1 MLCMCLMTASAGKAA
16 FTFECQF
23 DIKLIFHTFLFPLG
37 EIYFRQIKTRLD
49 LIEPSLAVWSGFA
62 DRLSQCGFICLQKG
76 RCVSLLYSP
85 VDNSCKLFDVIYD
98 ESGGIG
104 DIEYYILDTGN
115 RWIPESCV
123 DVATCSGITTDGEY
137 WIYPKSSQR
146 KRIKIFCYKL
156 RSDPSEYI
164 TLKSTNTFIQHDD
177 TNWPSKGRQCY
188 SSYKLPLKRADFTKV
203 GIQIQNMEVDGT
215 DYTFALLTGL
225 VTVPFGH
232 SMDCNGERQR
242 QPCPHYGTATINTRG
257 TGLIIDL
264 TLTWGVTGGWRME
277 LKDFNRSTDGAE
289 ISFTCAGWCGKCGPV
304 SEPIK
309 FQLSTEFIS
318 AAEARVVICK
328 A

>member
-1 MLCMCLMTASAGKAA
+1 MLCLCPMTASAGKA
-16 FTFECQF
+16 
-23 DIKLIFHTFLFPLG
+23 G
-37 EIYFRQIKTRLD
+37 ELYFRQIKTRLD

-104 DIEYYILDTGN
+104 DIDYYILDTGSTI
-115 RWIPESCV
+115 RVPESCV

-156 RSDPSEYI
+156 GSDPSEYI
-164 TLKSTNTFIQHDD
+164 TLKNTNTFIQHDD
-177 TNWPSKGRQCY
+177 TNWPSAFQQC
-188 SSYKLPLKRADFTKV
+188 SSNYTPPLKMADFTKV
-203 GIQIQNMEVDGT
+203 GIQIQNMDVNGT

-232 SMDCNGERQR
+232 SRDCNGERHMQS
-242 QPCPHYGTATINTRG
+242 CPHYGSATINTRG
-257 TGLIIDL
+257 TGLRIDL
-264 TLTWGVTGGWRME
+264 TLAWGVTEGWYAE
-277 LKDFNRSTDGAE
+277 LRDFNRSTDGAE
-289 ISFTCAGWCGKCGPV
+289 ISFTCAGWCGECGPV
-304 SEPIK
+304 SGPIR
-309 FQLSTEFIS
+309 FQVSKEFSKIF
-318 AAEARVVICK
+318 K
-328 A
+328 NYFLQLKT